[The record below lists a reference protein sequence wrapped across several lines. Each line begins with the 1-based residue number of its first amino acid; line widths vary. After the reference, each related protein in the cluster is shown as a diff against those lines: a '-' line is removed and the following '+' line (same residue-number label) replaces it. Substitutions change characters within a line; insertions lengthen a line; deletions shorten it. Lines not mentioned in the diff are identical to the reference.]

1 MSYSNID
8 DIDLRARQVMAIVN
22 VTDDSFYAASRNAGC
37 DCLQTTISRHIAD
50 CASILDIGGYSS
62 RPGAADI
69 PLEEEWRRVDMGV
82 GAVRCRED
90 AGADIPISIDTF
102 RSEIV
107 RRTVERY
114 GRVMVNDITGG
125 DGDERM
131 WQTVAELD
139 LPYVLMHMRGT
150 PRTMQQLAT
159 YDDVVQQ
166 VCDDLQAKAERLLA
180 CGLSPK
186 RVVIDPGF
194 GFAKTVEQNYAL
206 LHHLESV
213 CRLGFPVLVGL
224 SRKSMI
230 TRLLDIEPKDAL
242 CGTQVLCWEALRQGA
257 SILRVHDVRETMATV
272 RMYETFIRE

>member
-22 VTDDSFYAASRNAGC
+22 VTDDSFYAASRNAGY
-37 DCLQTTISRHIAD
+37 DCLRTTISRHIAD
-50 CASILDIGGYSS
+50 GSSILDIGGYSS

-114 GRVMVNDITGG
+114 GRIMVNDITGG

-257 SILRVHDVRETMATV
+257 SILRVHDVRETVATV

>member
-50 CASILDIGGYSS
+50 GASILDIGGYSS

-166 VCDDLQAKAERLLA
+166 VCDDLQAKAEQLLA

>member
-1 MSYSNID
+1 MSYSKID

-37 DCLQTTISRHIAD
+37 DGLQTTISRHIAD
-50 CASILDIGGYSS
+50 GASILDIGGYSS

-90 AGADIPISIDTF
+90 AGVDTPISIDTF

-194 GFAKTVEQNYAL
+194 GFAKTMEQNYAL

-230 TRLLDIEPKDAL
+230 THLLDIEPKDAL

-257 SILRVHDVRETMATV
+257 SILRVHDVRETVATV

>member
-22 VTDDSFYAASRNAGC
+22 VTDDSFYAASRNAGY
-37 DCLQTTISRHIAD
+37 DCLHTTISRHIAD
-50 CASILDIGGYSS
+50 GASILDIGGYSS

-139 LPYVLMHMRGT
+139 LPYVVMHMRGT

>member
-1 MSYSNID
+1 
-8 DIDLRARQVMAIVN
+8 MAIVN
-22 VTDDSFYAASRNAGC
+22 VTDDSFYAASRNACC

-50 CASILDIGGYSS
+50 GASILDIGGYSS

-114 GRVMVNDITGG
+114 GRIMVNDITGG

-139 LPYVLMHMRGT
+139 LPYVVMHMRGT

-194 GFAKTVEQNYAL
+194 GFAKTMEQNYAL

>member
-1 MSYSNID
+1 MMLSPNTLD
-8 DIDLRARQVMAIVN
+8 FGECHVMAIVN
-22 VTDDSFYAASRNAGC
+22 VTPDSFYAASRMAASDDGAQAVCRAVEAGA
-37 DCLQTTISRHIAD
+37 TIVD
-50 CASILDIGGYSS
+50 VGGYSS
-62 RPGAADI
+62 RPGADDV

>member
-37 DCLQTTISRHIAD
+37 DCLQTTISRYIAD
-50 CASILDIGGYSS
+50 GASILDIGGYSS

>member
-22 VTDDSFYAASRNAGC
+22 VTDDSFYAASRNACC
-37 DCLQTTISRHIAD
+37 DGLQTTISRHIAD
-50 CASILDIGGYSS
+50 GASILDIGGYSS

-139 LPYVLMHMRGT
+139 LPYVVMHMRGT

-194 GFAKTVEQNYAL
+194 GFAKTMEQNYAL

>member
-8 DIDLRARQVMAIVN
+8 DIDLRAKQVMAIVN
-22 VTDDSFYAASRNAGC
+22 VTDDSFYAASRNAGY
-37 DCLQTTISRHIAD
+37 DCLRTTISRHIAD
-50 CASILDIGGYSS
+50 GASILDIGGYSS

-114 GRVMVNDITGG
+114 GRIMVNDITGG

-257 SILRVHDVRETMATV
+257 SILRVHDVRETVATV

>member
-1 MSYSNID
+1 
-8 DIDLRARQVMAIVN
+8 MAIVN

-37 DCLQTTISRHIAD
+37 DCLRTTISRHIAD
-50 CASILDIGGYSS
+50 GASILDIGGYSS